1 MIKGLIFE
9 EMEQNFS
16 VFYKVLGFLTLL
28 EVVEKMIKMF
38 WLKLQGYSFMKK
50 KSVRVYFSCYF
61 KGHFSKFRIWAAP
74 PPRAFDTINK
84 QLGALL

>member
-28 EVVEKMIKMF
+28 EVVEKMNEMF

-50 KSVRVYFSCYF
+50 
-61 KGHFSKFRIWAAP
+61 
-74 PPRAFDTINK
+74 N
-84 QLGALL
+84 Q